1 MQKGYFMKKRW
12 INVIIIYSLLIVT
25 VIGGFLSENVKADN
39 TKVVYV
45 GYYENEIFQEGAM
58 DGAVKSGY
66 AYEYYRK
73 LSEYTG
79 WKYEYVYGTY
89 NELYEKLLNGEIDL
103 LAGLAKTPER
113 EELISYPTMA
123 MGNETYHFIKHTY
136 DTEVTNDPITFANKK
151 IGILDSA
158 IIEVFNSYIDEFDIN
173 CDVVKYDD
181 YESLLKDFD
190 DGKIDIAAVEGSG
203 TYSRVDS
210 EVIGTFGSSDFYL
223 CVNKDRPDLLEALN
237 RAQIMLTNQEPNFI
251 SNLKYKYYQG
261 SVTSLSFS
269 SSEKEWIENNDKLV
283 VGYLE
288 NLLPLSDTDSNGNVT
303 GIIKDIIPQIL
314 SNLSLSDIDVSYVG
328 YASYEDMMQDISNE
342 KIDIAFPVNDSLF
355 YTEINEIYPSNS
367 LLSVSNELVFKK
379 NKDTS
384 KVHTLAVNRNNG
396 MQYYYTKS
404 SYPNAEI
411 IYYPDIESCLKAV
424 KNGQV
429 DATVLSSLRAYDIL
443 KNSKYNAL
451 SAIPLSLREDICF
464 GVKIGNDGLLKLI
477 NRGVALFNPDYI
489 SSLTTHYTDKLYTY
503 TFFDLVRDY
512 FVIFIVIS
520 IAIFVMITTAV
531 IISMRSKVE
540 KARKQR
546 RAIQK
551 VFNQMIRAF
560 AKIIDKKDEYT
571 SGHSFRVANYS
582 RSLALKI
589 GYSTEKAEKVYNVA
603 LLHDIGK
610 ILIPNDLLHKKD
622 VLNEDEYNQVKKHP
636 EYGKEILKEIDLIP
650 EISYGAGY
658 HHERFDGKGYPEGL
672 KGDEIPEIAQI
683 ISVADAFDAM
693 YSTRPY
699 RKKMEL
705 EECLNEIKNGAGSQF
720 NPDFAQAFVELI
732 KEGLD
737 DKVWED
743 NNDILWW

>member
-1 MQKGYFMKKRW
+1 MRIFMKKRW
-12 INVIIIYSLLIVT
+12 LSLVLIYSLLIGTIVG
-25 VIGGFLSENVKADN
+25 VFLSEKVRADN
-39 TKVVYV
+39 SKVVYV
-45 GYYENEIFQEGAM
+45 GYYENEIFQEGAR
-58 DGAVKSGY
+58 DGAVKTGY

-89 NELYEKLLNGEIDL
+89 NELYEQLLDGEIDL

-113 EELISYPTMA
+113 EELISYPA
-123 MGNETYHFIKHTY
+123 MPMGTEIYHLIKHTY
-136 DTEVTNDPITFANKK
+136 DTDVTNDPTSFSNKK
-151 IGILDSA
+151 IGILNSA
-158 IIEVFNSYIDEFDIN
+158 IIDVFYNYVLEY
-173 CDVVKYDD
+173 DVDCNVIKYDD
-181 YESLLKDFD
+181 YESLLHDFD
-190 DGKIDIAAVEGSG
+190 NGGIDIAAVEGSG
-203 TYSRVDS
+203 TYSRTNS
-210 EVIGTFGSSDFYL
+210 EVVGTFGSSDFYL
-223 CVNKDRPDLLEALN
+223 CVNKDRPDLLEELDN
-237 RAQIMLTNQEPNFI
+237 AQTSITNQEPNFI
-251 SNLKYKYYQG
+251 SNLKNKYYQG

-355 YTEINEIYPSNS
+355 YSEINEIYPSNS

-464 GVKIGNDGLLKLI
+464 GVKIGNEGLLKLI

-503 TFFDLVRDY
+503 TFFDLVRDHIA
-512 FVIFIVIS
+512 IFIVIS

-582 RSLALKI
+582 RRLALKI

-610 ILIPNDLLHKKD
+610 ILIPNDILHKKD

-636 EYGKEILKEIDLIP
+636 EYGNEILQEIDLIP

-699 RKKMEL
+699 RKKMDL
-705 EECLNEIKNGAGSQF
+705 EECLNEIQEGAGSQF
-720 NPDFAQAFVELI
+720 NPDFAQAFIELV
-732 KEGLD
+732 KEGKLE
-737 DKVWED
+737 KVEEE